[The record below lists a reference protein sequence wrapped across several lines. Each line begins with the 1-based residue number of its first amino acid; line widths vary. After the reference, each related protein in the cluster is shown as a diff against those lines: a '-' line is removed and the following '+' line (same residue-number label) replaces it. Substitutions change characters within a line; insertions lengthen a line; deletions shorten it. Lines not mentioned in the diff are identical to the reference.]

1 MIWNGIQ
8 RVAAFLA
15 GKTPAV
21 RTEEHEPSGSWIPD
35 GDLPTPV
42 AESPVDLSRWTVTE
56 HVESPFEKA
65 GRLYLEGDDLVIRS
79 DLDRRGFRVP
89 LVDVVAVLDG
99 ELKVVLLLGSEEE
112 AGVVRLSVSGKAV
125 NFVIN
130 PFLYTAPLTSV
141 IDVLEGRARKAAVF
155 VGREVVGGVRKLGDS
170 SDLLREIANTQS
182 GT

>member
-1 MIWNGIQ
+1 MLSMIWNGIQ

-15 GKTPAV
+15 GKYPAAV
-21 RTEEHEPSGSWIPD
+21 TDEPERSGSGITER
-35 GDLPTPV
+35 DLSTPL

-99 ELKVVLLLGSEEE
+99 ELKVVLRFGSEEE

-130 PFLYTAPLTSV
+130 PFLYTAPLTRV
-141 IDVLEGRARKAAVF
+141 MDVLEGRARKAAVF
-155 VGREVVGGVRKLGDS
+155 VGREVGEG
-170 SDLLREIANTQS
+170 
-182 GT
+182 

>member
-1 MIWNGIQ
+1 MLDMIVKGIK

-21 RTEEHEPSGSWIPD
+21 RTGEHEPSGSRIPD
-35 GDLPTPV
+35 RDLSTPL

-89 LVDVVAVLDG
+89 LGDVVAVLDG
-99 ELKVVLLLGSEEE
+99 ELKVVLLLGSSDE
-112 AGVVRLSVSGKAV
+112 AGVVRLSASGKAM

-130 PFLYTAPLTSV
+130 PFLYTAPLTRV
-141 IDVLEGRARKAAVF
+141 RDVLEGRARKAAVF
-155 VGREVVGGVRKLGDS
+155 VGREVVEEKNRDYKNIK
-170 SDLLREIANTQS
+170 R
-182 GT
+182 

>member
-1 MIWNGIQ
+1 MLDLIWNGIQ

-15 GKTPAV
+15 GEYPAAV
-21 RTEEHEPSGSWIPD
+21 ADEPESSGSGIPER
-35 GDLPTPV
+35 DLSKPL
-42 AESPVDLSRWTVTE
+42 AESPVDMSRWTVTE

-112 AGVVRLSVSGKAV
+112 VGVVRLSASGKAV
-125 NFVIN
+125 NFVID
-130 PFLYTAPLTSV
+130 PFLYTAPLTRV
-141 IDVLEGRARKAAVF
+141 RDVLEGRARKAAVF
-155 VGREVVGGVRKLGDS
+155 VGREVVEG
-170 SDLLREIANTQS
+170 
-182 GT
+182 

>member
-1 MIWNGIQ
+1 MLDMIVNGIK

-15 GKTPAV
+15 GEDTASV
-21 RTEEHEPSGSWIPD
+21 TDEPEISGSGIPER
-35 GDLPTPV
+35 DLSTPL
-42 AESPVDLSRWTVTE
+42 AESPVDMSRWTVTE

-112 AGVVRLSVSGKAV
+112 AGVVRLSASGKAM

-130 PFLYTAPLTSV
+130 PFLYTAPLTRV
-141 IDVLEGRARKAAVF
+141 MDVLEGRARKAAVF
-155 VGREVVGGVRKLGDS
+155 VGTGQQG
-170 SDLLREIANTQS
+170 
-182 GT
+182 